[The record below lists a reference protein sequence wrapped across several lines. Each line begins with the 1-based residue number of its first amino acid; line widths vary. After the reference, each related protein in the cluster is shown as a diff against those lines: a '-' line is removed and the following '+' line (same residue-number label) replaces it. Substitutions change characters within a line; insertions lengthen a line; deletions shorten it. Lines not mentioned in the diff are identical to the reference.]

1 MSMNRQLLRRSLALL
16 TTVTLSALASAH
28 HSVARFDREN
38 QIAVEGTLKEFRW
51 GNPHTWMV
59 LIVPNDK
66 GGTDEWEMEGGAV
79 NGMVRQ
85 GWTRNTLQPGQKL
98 RVVVSP
104 MKDGSLGGEWMR
116 VLLRDGQ
123 PLVLNKSK

>member
-1 MSMNRQLLRRSLALL
+1 MSGKPRFW
-16 TTVTLSALASAH
+16 VTLLLVALGVSGAASAH
-28 HSVARFDREN
+28 HSVARFDRQN

-66 GGTDEWEMEGGAV
+66 GGVDEWEMEGGAV
-79 NGMVRQ
+79 NSLVRQ
-85 GWTRNTLQPGQKL
+85 GWTRTTLLPGQKL

-104 MKDGSLGGEWMR
+104 TRDGSLGGEWMR
-116 VLLRDGQ
+116 VLTRDGA
-123 PLVLNKSK
+123 PLNLTAGG